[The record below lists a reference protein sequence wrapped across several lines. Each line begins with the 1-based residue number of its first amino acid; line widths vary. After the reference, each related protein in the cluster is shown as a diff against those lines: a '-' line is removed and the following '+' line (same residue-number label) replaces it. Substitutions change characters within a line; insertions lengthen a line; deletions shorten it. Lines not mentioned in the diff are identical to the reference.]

1 MARSLTWKLTLAF
14 ILVASATAA
23 LVALF
28 IHLTSTNRL
37 TRLLIDQQKSSME
50 QTLTEYYQANGS
62 WEKAADDWDQIE
74 ASMGFNAFNYPLDGE
89 APPEVPAFDNFH
101 KNLFGL
107 ADASGQVV
115 VSVDPRYPKGTTL
128 SEEMVGEG
136 TAIEFD
142 GKIVGT
148 ILMARQISGFN
159 PAEARYLQRTN
170 EALLM
175 AIGVALVVALV
186 IGILLARNLTKPLKA
201 LTNAAQN
208 IAGGRLEQQVDVRSK
223 DEIGQLADSFNQMSR
238 EVARVNQ
245 MRRQMTA
252 DIAHDLRTPLT
263 VIAGYIESM
272 RDGVLKATP
281 ERLDLIYLEIERL
294 QTLVGDLRI
303 LSQADSGELPLHLQ
317 KLSPKYL
324 LKRAASLFKHHADQ
338 KKVSLRVEADK
349 ELPEINVD
357 EDRMMQILDNLISN
371 ALRYTPQGGRITLSA
386 QKVERELQ
394 ITVRDNGSGIAPDEL
409 PQIFDRFHRG
419 DKSRHSENGESGLG
433 LAIVKA
439 LVESQ
444 NGRVWAKSVAGEGT
458 AIHIGL
464 PLKIT

>member
-1 MARSLTWKLTLAF
+1 MARSLTWKLILAF

-28 IHLTSTNRL
+28 IHLTSTDRL
-37 TRLLIDQQKSSME
+37 TRLLIDQQKNSMQ
-50 QTLTEYYQANGS
+50 QTLIEYYQSNGS
-62 WEKAADDWDQIE
+62 WVNAADDWGQIE
-74 ASMGFNAFNYPLDGE
+74 ASVGFIAFNFPPEGGDPPE
-89 APPEVPAFDNFH
+89 APAFENFH

-107 ADASGQVV
+107 ADVSGKVLI
-115 VSVDPRYPKGTTL
+115 SVDPRYPEGATL
-128 SEEMVGEG
+128 SEEMISEG
-136 TAIEFD
+136 TGIEID
-142 GKIVGT
+142 GKVVGT
-148 ILMARQISGFN
+148 ILMARQITGFN

-175 AIGVALVVALV
+175 AIGVALVVAMV

-201 LTNAAQN
+201 LTGAAQN
-208 IAGGRLEQQVDVRSK
+208 IADGQLEQQVDVKSK
-223 DEIGQLADSFNQMSR
+223 DEIGQLADSFNRMSR
-238 EVARVNQ
+238 EVVRVNQ

-281 ERLDLIYLEIERL
+281 ERLDLIYSEIERL
-294 QTLVGDLRI
+294 QSLVGDLRI

-317 KLSPKYL
+317 RLSPNYI

-338 KKVSLRVEADK
+338 KKVTLRVEAAN

-386 QKVERELQ
+386 QKVEQEMQ
-394 ITVRDNGSGIAPDEL
+394 ITVRDNGSGIAQDEL
-409 PQIFDRFHRG
+409 PYIFDRFHRG

-439 LVESQ
+439 LVESHH
-444 NGRVWAKSVAGEGT
+444 GKVWAESTPGEGT
-458 AIHIGL
+458 TIHIGL
-464 PLKIT
+464 PL